1 MPAAS
6 FGASEQP
13 SVSAREAVET
23 EETVRLTGGPLHYV
37 LRRSPLA
44 RRLRVTI
51 HPDRGVVVTV
61 PATTRGRAAAITD
74 TLVRNFLDERE
85 PWIRRHLARHEA
97 TAATLDS
104 RPPLDEGRLVPYLGQ
119 PHRVRVVT
127 APVGTRTS
135 RVSRVGGETEDELLV
150 ERAAR
155 DARPTADIL
164 DAWFR
169 ARARLALEAA
179 VARHAPLLGVAPT
192 SITIRDT
199 TSRWGSCSRQGAL
212 SFCWRLILAPPAA
225 LEAVAVHELC
235 HLRVFGHGPRFWE
248 LLETRVPD
256 YAVWRRWLKRHG
268 PELHAAL
275 D

>member
-1 MPAAS
+1 MS
-6 FGASEQP
+6 GAK
-13 SVSAREAVET
+13 VLET
-23 EETVRLTGGPLHYV
+23 DEVVRLTGGPLRYV
-37 LRRSPLA
+37 LRRSPVA
-44 RRLRVTI
+44 RRLRVAI

-74 TLVRNFLDERE
+74 TLVRDFLDERE

-97 TAATLDS
+97 TAAKLDS
-104 RPPLDEGRLVPYLGQ
+104 RPPLDEGRLVPYLGA
-119 PHRVRVVT
+119 PHRVRVVA
-127 APVGTRTS
+127 APAGTRTS
-135 RVSRVGGETEDELLV
+135 RVSRVGGDTEDELLV

-155 DARPTADIL
+155 DARPTAVIL

-169 ARARLALEAA
+169 ARARAALETA
-179 VARHAPLLGVAPT
+179 VARHAASMGLAPR

-235 HLRVFGHGPRFWE
+235 HMRVFGHGPRFWE
-248 LLETRVPD
+248 LLETRLPD
-256 YAVWRRWLKRHG
+256 YAVWRRWLKRQG